1 MTTENL
7 RVEKTP
13 RAHRPVTRRD
23 FVLGRISVLCLAG
36 AMILGWFARF
46 QIGITFNSV
55 AFFSTAA
62 VGAFCGV
69 LCVLRTEYRSPSA
82 WLACVFN
89 LFLVG
94 HWILQRFFNPN

>member
-1 MTTENL
+1 MTTENAPAVAAT
-7 RVEKTP
+7 RT
-13 RAHRPVTRRD
+13 RRPVTQRD

-55 AFFSTAA
+55 AFFATAA
-62 VGAFCGV
+62 VGAFVGV

-89 LFLVG
+89 LFLVA
-94 HWILQRFFNPN
+94 HWILQRFYSPF